1 MKIIKTAGLL
11 VLLLFVIV
19 FPMLFSNPAV
29 TTIAVFTLMFAAATT
44 GWNIF
49 SGYSGYTA
57 LGHGAYFGLGAYAL
71 AIMCQ
76 RWNIPGG
83 YLPFLLVPVAGL
95 VAAAFSVVLG
105 WIALR
110 VRRHTFVVITIAMFF
125 ILQLLAYNLKG
136 LTNGSTGLGLP
147 IPTDWSGDFF
157 NIPFYYVTLA
167 ILLVAIAISWWVRNS
182 KYGLGLLAIR
192 DDEDRAL
199 GLGVKTG
206 PSKLSAFVISALIV
220 GMVGATWAYFVESI
234 YPPTAFDATFDV
246 AVALMAFLGGLGTIA
261 GPLLGALLLEP
272 TQQYFTLQFSQ
283 NGYYLVIYGALF
295 LVILLVTLPVSRG
308 RKVSIY
314 ELVGSA
320 GYL

>member
-1 MKIIKTAGLL
+1 MKIIKMAGLL

-49 SGYSGYTA
+49 SGYSGYIA
-57 LGHGAYFGLGAYAL
+57 LGHGAYFGLGAYTL

-83 YLPFLLVPVAGL
+83 YFPFLLVPVAGL

-157 NIPFYYVTLA
+157 NI
-167 ILLVAIAISWWVRNS
+167 LLCNPGHFAHCYRH
-182 KYGLGLLAIR
+182 L
-192 DDEDRAL
+192 
-199 GLGVKTG
+199 
-206 PSKLSAFVISALIV
+206 
-220 GMVGATWAYFVESI
+220 MVGAQFEIWTGAAGD
-234 YPPTAFDATFDV
+234 PRRRGP
-246 AVALMAFLGGLGTIA
+246 GA
-261 GPLLGALLLEP
+261 GPWCKDR
-272 TQQYFTLQFSQ
+272 TIQTLCFCDLRADR
-283 NGYYLVIYGALF
+283 GHGGGHMGLF
-295 LVILLVTLPVSRG
+295 RRVDL
-308 RKVSIY
+308 
-314 ELVGSA
+314 SA
-320 GYL
+320 HCF